1 MDSGT
6 TTQLITVG
14 ATLGGVVLTLLTTT
28 FVEGRK
34 LKATQRTEALRRAA
48 DRATWLRDERV
59 KAYAGLSTAS
69 EEAFQLIRAEFPEL
83 LKNRDVIEDRWRERR
98 GELRKAYNQVE
109 LFGTDEP
116 RRRGKELWK
125 AARGGVNAVLAELD
139 AKLDAEEPVVRKE
152 SLDRVLT
159 GISEAGERFLEACRA
174 DVQGTAEEH

>member
-14 ATLGGVVLTLLTTT
+14 ATLGGVVLTLLTNT
-28 FVEGRK
+28 FVESRK
-34 LKATQRTEALRRAA
+34 LKATQRVEAQK
-48 DRATWLRDERV
+48 RATDQANWLRDERV

-69 EEAFQLIRAEFPEL
+69 EEAFQLIRSEFIGLQEDRPA
-83 LKNRDVIEDRWRERR
+83 IEARWRERR
-98 GELRKAYNQVE
+98 NELRKAYNQVE

-125 AARGGVNAVLAELD
+125 AARNGVNGVFAELD
-139 AKLDAEEPVVRKE
+139 AGEPLVQRE

-174 DVQGTAEEH
+174 DVQGTAEER

>member
-34 LKATQRTEALRRAA
+34 LKATQRVEAQKRAT
-48 DRATWLRDERV
+48 DRANWLRDERV

-69 EEAFQLIRAEFPEL
+69 EEAFQLIRSEFIKL
-83 LKNRDVIEDRWRERR
+83 RDDRAGIEARWRERR
-98 GELRKAYNQVE
+98 NELRKAYNQVE

-125 AARGGVNAVLAELD
+125 AARNGVNGVFAE
-139 AKLDAEEPVVRKE
+139 LDAEEPLVRQE

-174 DVQGTAEEH
+174 DVQGTAEDH

>member
-34 LKATQRTEALRRAA
+34 LKATQRAEAQK
-48 DRATWLRDERV
+48 RATDQANWLRDERV
-59 KAYAGLSTAS
+59 KAYASLSTAS

-83 LKNRDVIEDRWRERR
+83 LENRKVVEARWRERR

-109 LFGTDEP
+109 LFGTEEP

-125 AARGGVNAVLAELD
+125 AARNGVNGVLAELD
-139 AKLDAEEPVVRKE
+139 VEEPVVRRE

-174 DVQGTAEEH
+174 DVQGTAEED

>member
-34 LKATQRTEALRRAA
+34 LKATQRVEAQK
-48 DRATWLRDERV
+48 RATDQANWLRDERV
-59 KAYAGLSTAS
+59 KAYAALSMAS
-69 EEAFQLIRAEFPEL
+69 EEAFQLIRSEFSGPLENL
-83 LKNRDVIEDRWRERR
+83 DEIEARWRERR

-109 LFGTDEP
+109 LFGTEEP

-125 AARGGVNAVLAELD
+125 AARNGVNGVLAELD
-139 AKLDAEEPVVRKE
+139 PGEPVVRRE
-152 SLDRVLT
+152 SRDGVLT

>member
-34 LKATQRTEALRRAA
+34 LKATQRTEALKRAA

-69 EEAFQLIRAEFPEL
+69 EEAFQLIRAEFPGL

-125 AARGGVNAVLAELD
+125 AARNGVNGVFAELD
-139 AKLDAEEPVVRKE
+139 AGEPLVRRE